1 MVKVGQIFF
10 WNGGTETIMGK
21 LITHYNLKTF
31 KRSDTTHCGII
42 AEIRT
47 APHNSSFSPA
57 VLIYEA
63 GNSGFKPREVPLYW
77 FEQSQVK
84 IGETKEAVKGVLEA
98 CKRYE
103 NIGYAWFDLVAI
115 MLKYYTGLNL
125 NITGKNSLIC
135 SEAVCRVLYDCSKS
149 IDFQKEYKIPFDLI
163 TPEHIFLSKQV
174 RIIK

>member
-10 WNGGTETIMGK
+10 WNGGSEGFLGK
-21 LITHYNLKTF
+21 AITYFNMKTF
-31 KRSDTTHCGII
+31 GRSDCTHCGII
-42 AEIRT
+42 SYVGDYAIE
-47 APHNSSFSPA
+47 
-57 VLIYEA
+57 IYEA
-63 GNSGFKPREVPLYW
+63 GNKGFFPREVSKEW
-77 FEQSQVK
+77 FEQPQVK
-84 IGETKEAVKGVLEA
+84 IGECKEKVSDVLQA
-98 CKRYE
+98 CEKYE
-103 NIGYAWFDLVAI
+103 KIKYGWFDLIAI